1 MRLRNLELKD
11 APLMLEWMHDES
23 VVGKLK
29 GNFIEKTLADAES
42 FIVASANKDKN
53 IHLAIVS
60 DEDEYMGTVSL
71 KNVKNGMV
79 MKYTIESESEAN
91 LQGGNISQT
100 TPIAQ
105 GLLGKRVGDVVDVK
119 IPQGTIQLEILNI
132 SID

>member
-42 FIVASANKDKN
+42 FILASANKKEN

-71 KNVKNGMV
+71 KHGDGERLFLVWDGRNH
-79 MKYTIESESEAN
+79 
-91 LQGGNISQT
+91 Q
-100 TPIAQ
+100 
-105 GLLGKRVGDVVDVK
+105 VG
-119 IPQGTIQLEILNI
+119 IRGIWIR
-132 SID
+132 